1 VAVHRLLAGTR
12 VVQQGFEGANWYSA
26 QPRYVTLPDEAYL
39 RELVDLDLGDDEAI
53 VDFAN
58 TWGWIGDPG
67 FRVRE
72 QEVDRE
78 LQAYEGYGG
87 PDFEWVA
94 RFDAF
99 ARVGHLQ
106 EDDFVGRVSDD
117 LLAAGYVR
125 ESFLGVSMP
134 SGQGSAGEMPQ
145 NRVWLNDMRHLDEF
159 ILGASILRDAVR
171 VWQAHTGALAW
182 DVVSRSMET
191 DPSWLDVGVAF
202 RDDGTVDDASL
213 VSFFCSAMNA
223 ALSTF
228 SVHVYASLD
237 EARDTPEILWTA
249 GTFECL
255 ALQLAD
261 HMRGHAAYAQCA
273 NETCR
278 RFFVRQ
284 RTATGEVG
292 PRQVGLRFCS
302 QKCARA
308 EAQRQY
314 RRRNAKGAT

>member
-1 VAVHRLLAGTR
+1 MAVHRRLAGTR
-12 VVQQGFEGANWYSA
+12 VVQQRFEGENWFSA
-26 QPRYVTLPDEAYL
+26 RPQYVALPDEAYL
-39 RELVDLDLGDDEAI
+39 RELVDLDLGNDEAI

-67 FRVRE
+67 FCVRE
-72 QEVDRE
+72 REVDSD
-78 LQAYEGYGG
+78 YEWYVG

-94 RFDAF
+94 RFDTF
-99 ARVGHLQ
+99 ARVGDLQ
-106 EDDFVGRVSDD
+106 PDFASTVSND
-117 LLAAGYVR
+117 LLAGYAK
-125 ESFLGVSMP
+125 ESPSGASMP
-134 SGQGSAGEMPQ
+134 PGQGNGEQVPRD
-145 NRVWLNDMRHLDEF
+145 RVWSNDLRHLDEF
-159 ILGASILRDAVR
+159 ILGASILRDAAR
-171 VWQAHTGALAW
+171 VWQAHTGVLAW
-182 DVVSRSMET
+182 DVVARSMET
-191 DPSWLDVGVAF
+191 DHSWLDVGVAF
-202 RDDGTVDDASL
+202 RDDGTVDEASL
-213 VSFFCSAMNA
+213 VSFFCRAMNA

-228 SVHVYASLD
+228 SVRVYASLD

-284 RTATGEVG
+284 RTASGEVG
-292 PRQVGLRFCS
+292 SRQVGLRFCS